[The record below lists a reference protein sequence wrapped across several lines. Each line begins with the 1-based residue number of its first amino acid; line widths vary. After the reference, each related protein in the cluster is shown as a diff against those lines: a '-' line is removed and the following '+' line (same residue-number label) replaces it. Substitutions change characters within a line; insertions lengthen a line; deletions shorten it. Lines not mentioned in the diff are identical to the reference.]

1 MWENLECLGIHR
13 HLRWMKCEVWRG
25 AVVREATVGVGL
37 MAEALVYLTRKLEYH
52 FPMNEKSL
60 EKNCMTRFLVFLCTH
75 T

>member
-1 MWENLECLGIHR
+1 M
-13 HLRWMKCEVWRG
+13 
-25 AVVREATVGVGL
+25 REATVGVGL
-37 MAEALVYLTRKLEYH
+37 MAEALVYLTMKLEYH